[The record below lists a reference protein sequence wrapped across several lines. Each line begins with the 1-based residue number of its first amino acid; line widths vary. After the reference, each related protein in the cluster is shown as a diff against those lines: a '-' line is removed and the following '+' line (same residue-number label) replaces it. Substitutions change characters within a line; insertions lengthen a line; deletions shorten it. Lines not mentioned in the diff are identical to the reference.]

1 MVKTTLE
8 VDDDLWKRF
17 SLLVLRE
24 RGGRKKREVI
34 AELIKDYVER
44 KGFTEDMQQLKYILQ
59 IEEEHEAFL
68 KIRDELIADPSYKGK
83 YVAVLQGA
91 IVGCD
96 EEKGRLAKNVYEKYG
111 YIPIY
116 IDKVVT
122 DRRLVEVPSPELA
135 PP

>member
-1 MVKTTLE
+1 MWRPMVKTTLE

-68 KIRDELIADPSYKGK
+68 KIRDELIADPS
-83 YVAVLQGA
+83 
-91 IVGCD
+91 
-96 EEKGRLAKNVYEKYG
+96 
-111 YIPIY
+111 
-116 IDKVVT
+116 
-122 DRRLVEVPSPELA
+122 
-135 PP
+135 

>member
-8 VDDDLWKRF
+8 VDDNLWRRF

-34 AELIKDYVER
+34 AELIKDYVEQR
-44 KGFTEDMQQLKYILQ
+44 GFTEDVQQLRYILQ
-59 IEEEHEAFL
+59 IEEEREAFIE
-68 KIRDELIADPSYKGK
+68 IRDELIADPSYKGK
-83 YVAVLQGA
+83 YVAVFQGA

-96 EEKGRLAKNVYEKYG
+96 EDKGRLAKNVYEKYG
-111 YIPIY
+111 YVPIY
-116 IDKVVT
+116 IDKAVPG
-122 DRRLVEVPSPELA
+122 RRHVEVPSPELA